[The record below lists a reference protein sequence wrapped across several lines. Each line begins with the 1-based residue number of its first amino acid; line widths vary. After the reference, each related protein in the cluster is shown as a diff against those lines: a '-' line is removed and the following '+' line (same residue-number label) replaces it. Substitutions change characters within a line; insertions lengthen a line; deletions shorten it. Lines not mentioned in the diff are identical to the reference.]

1 MCESNAVSRHHAL
14 IRIVDDDAEL
24 RNDIE
29 LLLQLE
35 SWHTETYAD
44 AEDFL
49 ARFDTARPGCIV
61 LDIRMPGMSGSELQE
76 RLVEVGCRLPVIV
89 LTGHG
94 DMDLAIHSFRLGA
107 TDFLQKPLHPEEL
120 LRTVAKAANKDWTE
134 RQKEMAASPLARFA
148 LLTEAERAVLRKVA
162 QGLSNLEIASAFGR
176 SERTIERHRANAM
189 KKLGLHKPAEAAA
202 FLEAVDNDAASD
214 LP

>member
-1 MCESNAVSRHHAL
+1 MCELNNVSRHHAL

-24 RNDIE
+24 RHDIE

-35 SWHTETYAD
+35 SWQTATYAD

-49 ARFDTARPGCIV
+49 ARFDAARPGCIV

-76 RLVEVGCRLPVIV
+76 RLLEAGCRLPVIV

-107 TDFLQKPLHPEEL
+107 ADFLQKPLHPEEL
-120 LRTVAKAANKDWTE
+120 LRAVAKAANKDWVE
-134 RQKEMAASPLARFA
+134 REKEKAASPAARFA
-148 LLTEAERAVLRKVA
+148 QLTEAERAVLRKVA
-162 QGLSNLEIASAFGR
+162 QG
-176 SERTIERHRANAM
+176 
-189 KKLGLHKPAEAAA
+189 
-202 FLEAVDNDAASD
+202 
-214 LP
+214 